1 MLLSEPVSEFVTHN
15 IHGNERVERRVPVSE
30 RDVPSV
36 PECVL
41 KSVPE
46 VDSVGVW
53 QYPISLICMSAH
65 KASAARWHVGHQAT
79 SGQPAIWALPQS
91 PLRGL
96 TLSVLLT

>member
-1 MLLSEPVSEFVTHN
+1 MLLSESVSEFVTHN

-46 VDSVGVW
+46 VDSV
-53 QYPISLICMSAH
+53 
-65 KASAARWHVGHQAT
+65 
-79 SGQPAIWALPQS
+79 
-91 PLRGL
+91 
-96 TLSVLLT
+96 SV